1 MSKVS
6 PQVIKTE
13 QENTTNG
20 ENLLEGKTVDLRII
34 EKEDLP
40 LYQEWINNPDFYG
53 EYDYLDQ
60 KTRTEIEKKFDGYP
74 PEKRKFIIQKKDG
87 TRIGGI
93 EGEQHSTYGGY
104 LEIGFTIVQEE
115 RGKGYCSEAVKIM
128 VDYLFLSN
136 SLNRIQA
143 VTDTRNLPSQRVLEK
158 AGFMKEGLLRK
169 TAFIRGDWRD
179 LFIYSILREEWK
191 EPKILARAS
200 ELKKREQKGAENG

>member
-1 MSKVS
+1 
-6 PQVIKTE
+6 
-13 QENTTNG
+13 
-20 ENLLEGKTVDLRII
+20 LLEGKTVNLRIM

-40 LYQEWINNPDFYG
+40 VYSEWVNNPDFYG

-60 KTRTEIEKKFDGYP
+60 KSRTEIEKRFDNYP

-87 TRIGGI
+87 RRIGSI
-93 EGEQHSTYGGY
+93 EGEQHFSYGSY
-104 LEIGFTIVQEE
+104 LEIGFTIVPEE
-115 RGKGYCSEAVKIM
+115 RGKGYCSEAVVIM
-128 VDYLFLSN
+128 VDYLFLSS

-191 EPKILARAS
+191 EPKMLTRT
-200 ELKKREQKGAENG
+200 EKK

>member
-1 MSKVS
+1 M
-6 PQVIKTE
+6 
-13 QENTTNG
+13 
-20 ENLLEGKTVDLRII
+20 LEGKNVNLRVM
-34 EKEDLP
+34 EREDLP
-40 LYQEWINNPDFYG
+40 LYSTWVNNPDFYG

-60 KTRTEIEKKFDGYP
+60 KSRTELEKKFETLS

-93 EGEQHSTYGGY
+93 EADQVSTYGGY
-104 LEIGFTIVQEE
+104 LEIGFTIVPEE
-115 RGKGYCSEAVKIM
+115 RRRGYCSEAVRII

-143 VTDTRNLPSQRVLEK
+143 FTDTRNIPSQRVLEK
-158 AGFMKEGLLRK
+158 AGFTKEGQLRQ

-191 EPKILARAS
+191 EPKILT
-200 ELKKREQKGAENG
+200 K

>member
-1 MSKVS
+1 M
-6 PQVIKTE
+6 
-13 QENTTNG
+13 N
-20 ENLLEGKTVDLRII
+20 LRIM

-40 LYQEWINNPDFYG
+40 VYSEWVNNPDFYG

-60 KTRTEIEKKFDGYP
+60 KSRSEIEKRFESYP
-74 PEKRKFIIQKKDG
+74 PEKRKFLIQKKDG

-93 EGEQHSTYGGY
+93 ESEKHPAYGGY
-104 LEIGFTIVQEE
+104 LEIGFTVVPEE

-136 SLNRIQA
+136 SLSRIQA
-143 VTDTRNLPSQRVLEK
+143 LTDTRNLASQRVLEK

-169 TAFIRGDWRD
+169 AAFIRGEWRD

-191 EPKILARAS
+191 EPKILTKS
-200 ELKKREQKGAENG
+200 H